1 MRRILVVDDEPTPDL
16 AIAARLRPGLDLVAV
31 VRASG

>member
-1 MRRILVVDDEPTPDL
+1 MRRILVVDDGPTPCS
-16 AIAARLRPGLDLVAV
+16 AMAARLLPGLDLVAA